1 MKRLLPIILIIA
13 MVVSLV
19 SCSLED
25 VGGFMGFMSKN
36 VYGIKANMQDVQDA
50 TKKIDDAV
58 TEDESGELVID
69 LDKAAKVIDNIGDIT
84 ASPQKK
90 EEFQKEL
97 AKPVSEGNGKE
108 VQAALVGTV
117 EKVKNEL
124 LVIPVKDSDP
134 KAQEVVDSIA
144 EVLQKAQES
153 ISENPTKADLAT
165 VAVINDMANLAF
177 EIAAD
182 PEMVND
188 PDKAVKVADRGLS
201 ALNTLKVVSEVAGVN
216 LLEGIDIS
224 AMMSDLSDRSRDG
237 EDDELQKYFAM
248 ASKNVAKLVSLIT
261 KDGKLDIGE
270 DKLSGKYYWVLS
282 QARAVMASYEL
293 MAKPYIPYISKEKDI
308 KNLDN
313 IFTDSRIKRNLTPD
327 DLILYFECV
336 MMTTADGVRV
346 YDEVHKDYV
355 DWIDEFKSFVDYNY
369 EALMDLGNRSKDITD
384 YLDKHPL
391 MKDLAEEA
399 MKVVTNKDESW
410 NKLGTIA
417 VLIAKANWDRFL
429 LDVAGVSTFSELVEK
444 M

>member
-13 MVVSLV
+13 MAIGLV

-58 TEDESGELVID
+58 EEDEDGNIIID
-69 LDKAAKVIDNIGDIT
+69 LDKAAKVIDNIGDIS

-90 EEFQKEL
+90 EEFQKQL
-97 AKPVSEGNGKE
+97 AEPVAEGKGTE
-108 VQAALVGTV
+108 VQAALQ
-117 EKVKNEL
+117 
-124 LVIPVKDSDP
+124 DSI
-134 KAQEVVDSIA
+134 EVVKGTLPNPDDI
-144 EVLQKAQES
+144 EDQKAKDVVKSISDILDKAKES
-153 ISENPTKADLAT
+153 ISDNPTKGDLAT
-165 VAVINDMANLAF
+165 VAVINDMANLAS

-216 LLEGIDIS
+216 LLEGIDVS
-224 AMMSDLSDRSRDG
+224 AMMSDLGKSRDG
-237 EDDELQKYFAM
+237 EDEELQKYFAM

-261 KDGKLDIGE
+261 KDGKLDAN
-270 DKLSGKYYWVLS
+270 KYKWVLS

-293 MAKPYIPYISKEKDI
+293 MAKPYISKETMDI
-308 KNLDN
+308 KNLDT

-336 MMTTADGVRV
+336 MMTTSQ
-346 YDEVHKDYV
+346 EVEGWDAQLK
-355 DWIDEFKSFVDYNY
+355 KFVDDNY
-369 EALMDLGNRSKDITD
+369 EALMDLGNKSKDID
-384 YLDKHPL
+384 FDKYSDL
-391 MKDLAEEA
+391 TDLADEA
-399 MKVVTNKDESW
+399 MEVVTNKDKSW
-410 NKLGTIA
+410 NKLGTVA
-417 VLIAKANWDRFL
+417 VLIAKANWDKFL
-429 LDVAGVSTFSELVEK
+429 LDVAGVTKFSELVEK
-444 M
+444 MNGGEE

>member
-13 MVVSLV
+13 MAIGLV

-58 TEDESGELVID
+58 TVDGDDITID

-97 AKPVSEGNGKE
+97 AKPVAEGKGAE
-108 VQAALVGTV
+108 VQSALQSSITTV
-117 EKVKNEL
+117 IAELPAVVEDEKAK
-124 LVIPVKDSDP
+124 
-134 KAQEVVDSIA
+134 EVVDAIKV
-144 EVLQKAQES
+144 VLDKAKES
-153 ISENPTKADLAT
+153 ISDNPTKADLAT
-165 VAVINDMANLAF
+165 VAVINDMANLAI

-216 LLEGIDIS
+216 LLEGIDVS
-224 AMMSDLSDRSRDG
+224 AMMSDLGKSRDG
-237 EDDELQKYFAM
+237 EDDDLQKYFAM

-261 KDGKLDIGE
+261 KDGKLDISE
-270 DKLSGKYYWVLS
+270 DLLSGKYKWVLS

-293 MAKPYIPYISKEKDI
+293 MAKPYISKDKDL
-308 KNLDN
+308 KNLDT

-346 YDEVHKDYV
+346 YDEEHIDYV
-355 DWIDEFKSFVDYNY
+355 YWITEFKKFVDNNY
-369 EALMDLGNRSKDITD
+369 EALMDLGNRSKEITD
-384 YLDKHPL
+384 YLDSHPL
-391 MKDLAEEA
+391 MKDLAEKA
-399 MKVVTNKDESW
+399 MDEVTDIKEEGSW

-417 VLIAKANWDRFL
+417 VLIAKANWDKFL

>member
-1 MKRLLPIILIIA
+1 MKRLLPIILIVA
-13 MVVSLV
+13 MAICLV
-19 SCSLED
+19 SCSLD
-25 VGGFMGFMSKN
+25 DLGGFMGFMKKN
-36 VYGIKANMQDVQDA
+36 VYGIKANMKDVQEA
-50 TKKIDDAV
+50 TKKIDNAV
-58 TEDESGELVID
+58 KEDDDGNIIID
-69 LDKAAKVIDNIGDIT
+69 LDEASKVIDNIGDIT

-97 AKPVSEGNGKE
+97 AKPVAEGKGEE
-108 VQAALVGTV
+108 VQQAL
-117 EKVKNEL
+117 
-124 LVIPVKDSDP
+124 KDSIETVAAELPAVVEDE
-134 KAQEVVDSIA
+134 KAKEVVDAIKD
-144 EVLQKAQES
+144 VLDKAKHS
-153 ISENPTKADLAT
+153 ISDNPTKADLAT
-165 VAVINDMANLAF
+165 VAVINDMASLAM

-188 PDKAVKVADRGLS
+188 PDKAVIVADRGLS

-216 LLEGIDIS
+216 LLEGIDVS
-224 AMMSDLSDRSRDG
+224 AMMSDLGKSRDG
-237 EDDELQKYFAM
+237 EDDDLQKYFAM

-293 MAKPYIPYISKEKDI
+293 MAKPYISKDKMDI
-308 KNLDN
+308 KNLDT

-336 MMTTADGVRV
+336 MMTTAENVQV
-346 YDEVHKDYV
+346 YDEHGEYVHWV
-355 DWIDEFKSFVDYNY
+355 DAFKSFIDSNY
-369 EALMDLGNRSKDITD
+369 EALMDLGNRSKEITD
-384 YLDKHPL
+384 YLDSNPL
-391 MKDLAEEA
+391 MKDLAEKA
-399 MKVVTNKDESW
+399 MDEVTNKDESW

-417 VLIAKANWDRFL
+417 VLIAKANWDKFL

>member
-1 MKRLLPIILIIA
+1 MDYFDRLEAETNHLYDIANEARSKGLDVETETEVPLAKDLAERVEGLVGPENVAKRI
-13 MVVSLV
+13 
-19 SCSLED
+19 
-25 VGGFMGFMSKN
+25 
-36 VYGIKANMQDVQDA
+36 
-50 TKKIDDAV
+50 
-58 TEDESGELVID
+58 
-69 LDKAAKVIDNIGDIT
+69 
-84 ASPQKK
+84 
-90 EEFQKEL
+90 KEL
-97 AKPVSEGNGKE
+97 
-108 VQAALVGTV
+108 
-117 EKVKNEL
+117 EK
-124 LVIPVKDSDP
+124 DMDR
-134 KAQEVVDSIA
+134 
-144 EVLQKAQES
+144 ES
-153 ISENPTKADLAT
+153 
-165 VAVINDMANLAF
+165 VAF

-293 MAKPYIPYISKEKDI
+293 MAKPYISKDKMDI
-308 KNLDN
+308 KNLDT

-336 MMTTADGVRV
+336 MMTTSDGVEV
-346 YDEVHKDYV
+346 FDEEHEEYVHWV
-355 DWIDEFKSFVDYNY
+355 DAFKSFVDNNY

-417 VLIAKANWDRFL
+417 VLIAKANWDKFL
-429 LDVAGVSTFSELVEK
+429 LDVAGVTKFSELVEK

>member
-13 MVVSLV
+13 MAIGLV

-58 TEDESGELVID
+58 EEDEDGNIIID
-69 LDKAAKVIDNIGDIT
+69 LDKAAKVIDNIGDIS

-90 EEFQKEL
+90 EEFQKQL
-97 AKPVSEGNGKE
+97 AEPVAEGKGAE
-108 VQAALVGTV
+108 VQTALQASIDVVKGTLPNPDDIDD
-117 EKVKNEL
+117 EKAKDVVKS
-124 LVIPVKDSDP
+124 ISDILD
-134 KAQEVVDSIA
+134 KA
-144 EVLQKAQES
+144 KES
-153 ISENPTKADLAT
+153 ISDNPTKGDLAT
-165 VAVINDMANLAF
+165 VAVINDMANLAS

-216 LLEGIDIS
+216 LLEGIDVS
-224 AMMSDLSDRSRDG
+224 AMMSDLGKSRDG
-237 EDDELQKYFAM
+237 EYDDLQKYFAM

-261 KDGKLDIGE
+261 KDGKLD
-270 DKLSGKYYWVLS
+270 DNKYNWVLS

-293 MAKPYIPYISKEKDI
+293 MAKPYISKDKMDL
-308 KNLDN
+308 KNLDT
-313 IFTDSRIKRNLTPD
+313 IFTDSKIKRNLTPD

-336 MMTTADGVRV
+336 MMTTSQGVEGW
-346 YDEVHKDYV
+346 DEQLK
-355 DWIDEFKSFVDYNY
+355 IFVDDNY
-369 EALMDLGNRSKDITD
+369 EALMDLGNKSKDID
-384 YLDKHPL
+384 FDKYSDL
-391 MKDLAEEA
+391 TDLADKA
-399 MKVVTNKDESW
+399 MEVVTDESKSW
-410 NKLGTIA
+410 NKLGTVA
-417 VLIAKANWDRFL
+417 VLIAKANWDKFL
-429 LDVAGVSTFSELVEK
+429 LDVAGVTKFSELVEK

>member
-13 MVVSLV
+13 MAIGLV

-58 TEDESGELVID
+58 EEDEDGNIIID
-69 LDKAAKVIDNIGDIT
+69 LDKAAKVIDNIGDIS

-90 EEFQKEL
+90 EEFQKQL
-97 AKPVSEGNGKE
+97 AEPVAEGKGAE
-108 VQAALVGTV
+108 VQAAL
-117 EKVKNEL
+117 
-124 LVIPVKDSDP
+124 
-134 KAQEVVDSIA
+134 QDSIDVVKGTLPDPDDI
-144 EVLQKAQES
+144 EDQKAKDVVKSISDILDKAKES
-153 ISENPTKADLAT
+153 ISDNPTKGDLAT
-165 VAVINDMANLAF
+165 VAVINDMANLAN

-216 LLEGIDIS
+216 LLEGIDVS
-224 AMMSDLSDRSRDG
+224 AMMSDLGKSRDG

-261 KDGKLDIGE
+261 KDGKLDAN
-270 DKLSGKYYWVLS
+270 KYNWVLS

-293 MAKPYIPYISKEKDI
+293 MAKPYISKDKLDI
-308 KNLDN
+308 TNLDT
-313 IFTDSRIKRNLTPD
+313 IFEDAKIKRNLTPD

-336 MMTTADGVRV
+336 MMTTSQ
-346 YDEVHKDYV
+346 EVEGWDAQLK
-355 DWIDEFKSFVDYNY
+355 KFVDENY
-369 EALMDLGNRSKDITD
+369 EALMDLGNKSKDID
-384 YLDKHPL
+384 FDKYSDL
-391 MKDLAEEA
+391 TDLADEA
-399 MKVVTNKDESW
+399 MKVVTDKDQSW
-410 NKLGTIA
+410 NKLGTVA
-417 VLIAKANWDRFL
+417 VLIAKANWDKFL
-429 LDVAGVSTFSELVEK
+429 LDVAGVTKFSELVEK
-444 M
+444 MNGGEE

>member
-13 MVVSLV
+13 MAIGLV

-36 VYGIKANMQDVQDA
+36 VYGIKANMQDVKDA

-58 TEDESGELVID
+58 LEDEDGNIIID
-69 LDKAAKVIDNIGDIT
+69 LDQAAKVIDNIGDIT

-90 EEFQKEL
+90 EEFQKQL
-97 AKPVSEGNGKE
+97 AEPVAEGKGEE
-108 VQAALVGTV
+108 VQAALQ
-117 EKVKNEL
+117 
-124 LVIPVKDSDP
+124 DSI
-134 KAQEVVDSIA
+134 EVVKGTLPNPDDIEDEKAKDVVNSISDI
-144 EVLQKAQES
+144 LHKAKES
-153 ISENPTKADLAT
+153 ISDNPTKGDLAT
-165 VAVINDMANLAF
+165 VAVINDMAKLAI

-216 LLEGIDIS
+216 LLEGIDVS
-224 AMMSDLSDRSRDG
+224 AMMSDLGKSRDG
-237 EDDELQKYFAM
+237 EDDDLQKYFAM

-270 DKLSGKYYWVLS
+270 DSKSGKYYWVLS

-293 MAKPYIPYISKEKDI
+293 MAKPYISKDKDI
-308 KNLDN
+308 ENLDT

-336 MMTTADGVRV
+336 MMTTSQNVKV
-346 YDEVHKDYV
+346 FDEERKEYVHWD
-355 DWIDEFKSFVDYNY
+355 DEFKSFIDNNY
-369 EALMDLGNRSKDITD
+369 DALMDLGNRSKDITD
-384 YLDKHPL
+384 YLDSNPL
-391 MKDLAEEA
+391 MKDLAEKA
-399 MKVVTNKDESW
+399 MDEVTNKDESW

-417 VLIAKANWDRFL
+417 VLIAKANWDKFL
-429 LDVAGVSTFSELVEK
+429 LEVAGVSTFSELVEN

>member
-13 MVVSLV
+13 MAIGLV

-58 TEDESGELVID
+58 EEDEDGNIIID
-69 LDKAAKVIDNIGDIT
+69 LDKAAKVIDNIGDIS

-90 EEFQKEL
+90 EEFQKQL
-97 AKPVSEGNGKE
+97 AEPVAEGKGTE
-108 VQAALVGTV
+108 VQAALQ
-117 EKVKNEL
+117 
-124 LVIPVKDSDP
+124 DSI
-134 KAQEVVDSIA
+134 EVVKGTLPNPDDI
-144 EVLQKAQES
+144 EDQKAKDVVKSISDILDKAKES
-153 ISENPTKADLAT
+153 ISDNPTKGDLAT
-165 VAVINDMANLAF
+165 VAVINDMANLAS

-216 LLEGIDIS
+216 LLEGIDVS
-224 AMMSDLSDRSRDG
+224 AMMSDLGKSRDG
-237 EDDELQKYFAM
+237 EDEELQKYFAM

-261 KDGKLDIGE
+261 KDGKLDAN
-270 DKLSGKYYWVLS
+270 KYKWVLS

-293 MAKPYIPYISKEKDI
+293 MAKPYISKETMDI
-308 KNLDN
+308 KNLDT

-336 MMTTADGVRV
+336 MMTTSQ
-346 YDEVHKDYV
+346 EVEGWDAQLK
-355 DWIDEFKSFVDYNY
+355 KFVDDNY
-369 EALMDLGNRSKDITD
+369 EALMDLGNKSKDID
-384 YLDKHPL
+384 FDKYSDL
-391 MKDLAEEA
+391 TDLADKA
-399 MKVVTNKDESW
+399 MEVVTNKDKSW
-410 NKLGTIA
+410 NKLGTVA
-417 VLIAKANWDRFL
+417 VLIAKANWDKFL
-429 LDVAGVSTFSELVEK
+429 LDVAGVTKFSELVEK
-444 M
+444 MNGGEE

>member
-13 MVVSLV
+13 MAIGLV

-58 TEDESGELVID
+58 EEDEDGNIIID
-69 LDKAAKVIDNIGDIT
+69 LDKAAKVIDNIGDIS

-90 EEFQKEL
+90 EEFQKQL
-97 AKPVSEGNGKE
+97 AEPVAEGKGAE
-108 VQAALVGTV
+108 VQTALQASIDVVKGTLPNPDDIDD
-117 EKVKNEL
+117 EKAKDVVKS
-124 LVIPVKDSDP
+124 ISDILD
-134 KAQEVVDSIA
+134 KA
-144 EVLQKAQES
+144 KES
-153 ISENPTKADLAT
+153 ISDNPTKGDLAT
-165 VAVINDMANLAF
+165 VAVINDMANLAS

-216 LLEGIDIS
+216 LLEGIDVS
-224 AMMSDLSDRSRDG
+224 AMMSDLGKSRDG
-237 EDDELQKYFAM
+237 EYDDLQKYFAM

-261 KDGKLDIGE
+261 KDGKLD
-270 DKLSGKYYWVLS
+270 DNKYNWVLS

-293 MAKPYIPYISKEKDI
+293 MAKPYISKDKMDL
-308 KNLDN
+308 KNLDT
-313 IFTDSRIKRNLTPD
+313 IFTDSKIKRNLTPD

-336 MMTTADGVRV
+336 MMTTSQGVEGW
-346 YDEVHKDYV
+346 DEQLK
-355 DWIDEFKSFVDYNY
+355 IFVDDNY
-369 EALMDLGNRSKDITD
+369 EALMDLGNKSKDIDFYKYSDLT
-384 YLDKHPL
+384 
-391 MKDLAEEA
+391 DLADKA
-399 MKVVTNKDESW
+399 MEVVTDESKSW
-410 NKLGTIA
+410 NKLGTVA
-417 VLIAKANWDRFL
+417 VLIAKANWDKFL
-429 LDVAGVSTFSELVEK
+429 LDVAGVTKFSELVEK